1 MYLERPSRLPG
12 SVVWRR
18 VTTSDEVR
26 ILPDGCMDLI
36 WVPGS
41 GLLVAGPDTRAHLV
55 SGRPGRLMIG
65 IRFASGS
72 GPNVLG
78 VPAHE
83 LTNQRVELDAL
94 WPAAQVRRM
103 TDRLASSSE
112 PDALIEAMAIEA
124 HRADHREPDVDEMVR
139 QLRAGIPI
147 RRVAEALGM
156 SERQLR
162 RRSLELFGYGPKT
175 LARILRLSGAVDL
188 ARSGLRFADV
198 AADTGYADQAHLA
211 RDVREFAG
219 VPLSQIVG

>member
-1 MYLERPSRLPG
+1 
-12 SVVWRR
+12 VVWRR

-112 PDALIEAMAIEA
+112 PDALLEAMAIEA

>member
-1 MYLERPSRLPG
+1 
-12 SVVWRR
+12 
-18 VTTSDEVR
+18 
-26 ILPDGCMDLI
+26 MDLI

>member
-1 MYLERPSRLPG
+1 M
-12 SVVWRR
+12 VWRR

-112 PDALIEAMAIEA
+112 PDALLEAMAIEA
-124 HRADHREPDVDEMVR
+124 HRADHRGPDVDEMVR

-156 SERQLR
+156 SERQMR

-175 LARILRLSGAVDL
+175 LARILRLSGAIDL

>member
-124 HRADHREPDVDEMVR
+124 HRTDHREPDVDEMVR